1 MVDGQSDTPGC
12 DIMHADKP
20 HQKANQ
26 RRHLSIPVYE
36 HDNFLTLSNDDVL
49 VNWHPSFP
57 SSQQKGYRPFD
68 ELKVIQIR
76 QEGHRKQKEEA
87 ETMYL
92 RAENSVQCHLGR
104 RWNHSIYPVKG

>member
-12 DIMHADKP
+12 NIVHADKP

-68 ELKVIQIR
+68 ELKVIQIC
-76 QEGHRKQKEEA
+76 QEGHRKQKEELKLCICVRKIPSNA
-87 ETMYL
+87 ISAGDGIT
-92 RAENSVQCHLGR
+92 R
-104 RWNHSIYPVKG
+104 SIP